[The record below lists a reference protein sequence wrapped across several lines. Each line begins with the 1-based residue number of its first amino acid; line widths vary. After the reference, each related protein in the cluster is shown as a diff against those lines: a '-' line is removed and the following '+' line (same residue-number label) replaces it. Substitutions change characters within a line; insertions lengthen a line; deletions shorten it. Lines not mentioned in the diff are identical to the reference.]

1 MERIQQDK
9 KRPHPLPFCIRILK
23 LLNLRFLGSMQ
34 EVSKMKS
41 AVLSFLAIIS
51 SFAGICTDA
60 YASSGRAEQDST
72 KSALECSLVEHP
84 AEVLRYNLTY
94 PDSAKRVGLEGKA
107 YLALH
112 IDILG
117 VVTSV
122 SIVQSSGYGI
132 LDTAAVECARE
143 MLFKPAMNHGRVV
156 ASDRVSA
163 FKFKKDE
170 SKK

>member
-1 MERIQQDK
+1 
-9 KRPHPLPFCIRILK
+9 
-23 LLNLRFLGSMQ
+23 
-34 EVSKMKS
+34 MKS
-41 AVLSFLAIIS
+41 AVLSFLVV
-51 SFAGICTDA
+51 ICTNA
-60 YASSGRAEQDST
+60 FASSGRAEQDST

-84 AEVLRYNLTY
+84 AEVVRYNLTY
-94 PDSAKRVGLEGKA
+94 PDSAKRARLEGKA

-112 IDILG
+112 IDTLG
-117 VVTSV
+117 IVTSV
-122 SIVQSSGYGI
+122 SVVKSSGHGI

-170 SKK
+170 PKK